1 MSTSSVG
8 LTSSGGTNSNGS
20 TIFNGT
26 SRYSADFQNE
36 IATDVAVASI
46 PYQQLQT
53 QVGTLQ
59 GQSSEL
65 GTLSTEFTNLQSTVQ
80 QLETAASSALL
91 AATSSDTTIAQ
102 PTIAAGA
109 QAGTY
114 TLDVTSLG
122 SSTNTLSQAG
132 STPVTDPSTQNISA
146 SSSFTLTVNGT
157 ATTITPSASTLD
169 SLVSAIN
176 SNSSL
181 GVQASIVNLGSSSSP
196 DYRLSIQSNE
206 LGPDTIQ
213 LNDGTSD
220 LLSNISTGSPASYQ
234 VDGVTTPVTS
244 TSRTITLAPGLT
256 VDLVGENTSGVSTT
270 ITVAP
275 STSSIQ
281 SALSSFVTSY
291 NSVFSELQNNVGQ
304 AGGALQGDSVVYE
317 LTNALQNLGGYVNG
331 SGSVNSLASLGVTY
345 DQTGKLSFD
354 ASTFASA
361 TANQISS
368 LTSFLGD
375 TSTGG
380 FLQFASNQL
389 SSILT
394 PTTGLIPDA
403 TSSLQSQI
411 TNDNTLI
418 ANDQVQVN
426 TLQTNLTS
434 QLSASDALVASLEQ
448 NYSLVQGLFQ
458 AQLNNSSVNSLGY

>member
-36 IATDVAVASI
+36 ITTDVAVASI
-46 PYQQLQT
+46 PYQELQT
-53 QVGTLQ
+53 EVGTLQ

-65 GTLSTEFTNLQSTVQ
+65 GTLSTDFTNLQSTVQ
-80 QLETAASSALL
+80 QLETATSGGLL
-91 AATSSDTTIAQ
+91 AAASSDTTIAQ

-157 ATTITPSASTLD
+157 PTTITPASDTLD

-176 SNSSL
+176 SSSSA

-220 LLSNISTGSPASYQ
+220 LLSNISTGSPASYL

-244 TSRTITLAPGLT
+244 TSRTITLAPGLS
-256 VDLVGENTSGVSTT
+256 VDLVGENASGDSTT

-291 NSVFSELQNNVGQ
+291 NSVFAELQNNVGQ

-317 LTNALQNLGGYVNG
+317 LTNALQSLGGYVSG
-331 SGSVNSLASLGVTY
+331 SGAVSSLASLGVTY
-345 DQTGKLSFD
+345 NQTGQLSFD

-361 TANQISS
+361 TSNQISS

-389 SSILT
+389 SSVLA
-394 PTTGLIPDA
+394 PTTGLVNEA
-403 TSSLQSQI
+403 ASSLQSEI

-418 ANDQVQVN
+418 ANDQAQVN
-426 TLQTNLTS
+426 TLQTNLTA

-448 NYSLVQGLFQ
+448 NYTLVQGLFQ
-458 AQLNNSSVNSLGY
+458 AAQNNTTANSLG